1 MVAAIIAAAVSIL
14 IFAIG
19 YVTEGSRVR
28 RRRLDEEALSA
39 AIAFV
44 AAAGKRRRQLG
55 VLNSMARRPSL
66 AQANLFA
73 LDPPPADI
81 AESLR
86 RYALILDEYS
96 EAEAK
101 VRFLL
106 PKTLHERLRNIN
118 EVHSDLRSLIG
129 KPDFPGHSTNAEEVM
144 SNWTDKATK
153 LLGVTPSLFRQ
164 TEENT

>member
-1 MVAAIIAAAVSIL
+1 
-14 IFAIG
+14 
-19 YVTEGSRVR
+19 
-28 RRRLDEEALSA
+28 
-39 AIAFV
+39 
-44 AAAGKRRRQLG
+44 
-55 VLNSMARRPSL
+55 MARRPSL